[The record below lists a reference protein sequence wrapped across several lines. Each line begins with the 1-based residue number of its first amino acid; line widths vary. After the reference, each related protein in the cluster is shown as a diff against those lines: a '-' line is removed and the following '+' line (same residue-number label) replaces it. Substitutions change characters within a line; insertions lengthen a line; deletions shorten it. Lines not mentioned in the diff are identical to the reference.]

1 MEKLIKPEKNNDP
14 YFGKYFSV
22 LGDSISTF
30 AGCNPPGYSVF
41 YNTEKQEASGVLQA
55 ADTWWKR
62 VIDFF
67 GGKLLVNNSWSGSAV
82 AMLPEQETLFPSAC
96 SDERTSALHLG
107 DRKPDVILIYLG
119 TNDWGF
125 GISTEKVAD
134 ACRSFRS
141 AYSLM
146 LKKLKKNY
154 PHSQIWCCTLS
165 TTYRS
170 NDPGYKFRPSY
181 GGTHMEVYNDVIR
194 QAAREN
200 RCDIADV
207 YRSQTP
213 CDTLDGLHP
222 NAVGMRTLASAIIG
236 CMAHK

>member
-1 MEKLIKPEKNNDP
+1 MEKLIKPEKNNP

-30 AGCNPPGYSVF
+30 EGCNPPGYNVF
-41 YNTEKQEASGVLQA
+41 YNAEKQKASGVLRE

-62 VIDFF
+62 VIDHF
-67 GGKLLVNNSWSGSAV
+67 GGKLLVNNAWSGSAV
-82 AMLPEQETLFPSAC
+82 AMLPDQETLFPAAC
-96 SDERTSALHLG
+96 SDARTSSLHLG
-107 DRKPDVILIYLG
+107 EQMPDVILIYMG

-125 GISTEKVAD
+125 GVSTQELAD
-134 ACRSFRS
+134 TFRSFAS
-141 AYSLM
+141 AYAIM
-146 LKKLKKNY
+146 LEKLKKNY

-170 NDPGYKFRPSY
+170 NDPDYKFKPAY

-194 QAAREN
+194 QTAREYQ
-200 RCDIADV
+200 CDVADV
-207 YRSQTP
+207 YRCQTP

-222 NAVGMRTLASAIIG
+222 NAVGMGTLASAVIG
-236 CMAHK
+236 YMTHK